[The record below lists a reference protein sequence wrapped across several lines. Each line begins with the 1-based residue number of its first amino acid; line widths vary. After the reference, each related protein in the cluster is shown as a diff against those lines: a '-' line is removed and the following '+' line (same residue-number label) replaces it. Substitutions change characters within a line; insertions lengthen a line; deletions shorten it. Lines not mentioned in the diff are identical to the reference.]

1 MSKSTK
7 EEAKKG
13 EGREETWTALHGVCN
28 AVARF
33 PFGAAA
39 MLTGV
44 FVRSQQDDLHKETT
58 VREPA
63 RRWGVTA
70 VAFRPAATADRNSQ
84 TNGSTCRPQRGGRA
98 AWQKMF
104 NSGLNRQ
111 SRHGRRPV
119 VMLGRK
125 GRRKGACVLTLACH
139 EPAEGQLSVPQFL
152 HQ

>member
-58 VREPA
+58 
-63 RRWGVTA
+63 
-70 VAFRPAATADRNSQ
+70 
-84 TNGSTCRPQRGGRA
+84 GSPLGSDC
-98 AWQKMF
+98 
-104 NSGLNRQ
+104 SGFQ
-111 SRHGRRPV
+111 
-119 VMLGRK
+119 
-125 GRRKGACVLTLACH
+125 ACCH
-139 EPAEGQLSVPQFL
+139 S
-152 HQ
+152 